1 LRQALWASLA
11 SCGLLAGTPSGAET
25 LEEALVKTYQTNPD
39 LAAERAALRATD
51 EQVSKARTRWWP
63 TLNADADYNISKES
77 GKDGGVHY
85 NSRSK
90 DWSAEIVAEQ
100 PLFTGGRNG
109 AERRSAD
116 AHVLAARARLR
127 AREQRV
133 LLEAATAYA
142 TVVRNEAVLDVVRGD
157 IGVLQGLLKE
167 TTDRHDTGKAT
178 DSEVDQTLAA
188 LEAARA
194 QCIAHYASLQNSWRN
209 YEQIVGEPPQMSI
222 PGGEAA
228 AVSPCIDAL
237 GERKRSLLKM
247 PEKLPQ
253 APASLADVEAAAQG
267 NVPELDEAR
276 AEETASRSE
285 VSAAYAELLPHA
297 GLSASVGVTGQDYD
311 PQSVARESTLSA
323 TVRVPLFNGGAEW
336 SDIRAARERANQARL
351 KITSAQRQTT
361 RDALTA
367 WYDLVSIR
375 AVRAVNKAQAQTVLR
390 AFNGL
395 RAEMADPKLHRSITD
410 LLGLRQ
416 FYLATQI
423 SLLESNRD
431 EAVSLFRLLASIGR
445 LNVSDLKLPVE
456 AYDPDQNLKRQS
468 GRFIGDSIYGE

>member
-1 LRQALWASLA
+1 LRQALWGALATGTLLSASF
-11 SCGLLAGTPSGAET
+11 SRAET

-51 EQVSKARTRWWP
+51 EDVAKARTRWWP
-63 TLNADADYNISKES
+63 SLNADGRYGVTNES
-77 GKDGGVHY
+77 GKDGGAHY
-85 NSRSK
+85 NSQSK
-90 DWSAEIVAEQ
+90 DWSSEIVAEQ

-109 AERRSAD
+109 AARRSAD
-116 AHVLAARARLR
+116 AHVMAARARLR
-127 AREQRV
+127 HREQSV
-133 LLEAATAYA
+133 LLDAATAYA
-142 TVVRNEAVLDVVRGD
+142 AIVRNEAVLDVVRAD
-157 IGVLQGLLKE
+157 IGLLQSLLKDI
-167 TTDRHDTGKAT
+167 TDRHDAGKAT
-178 DSEVDQTLAA
+178 DSDVDQTLAA

-194 QCIAHYASLQNSWRN
+194 QCLAYHATLQNSWRN
-209 YEQIVGEPPQMSI
+209 YEQVVGEAPVMSV
-222 PGGEAA
+222 PTSETA

-237 GERKRSLLKM
+237 GDRKRSMLKM

-267 NVPELDEAR
+267 NVPDLDEAR
-276 AEETASRSE
+276 AEEMASRGE
-285 VSAAYAELLPHA
+285 VSTAYAELLPHA
-297 GLSASVGVTGQDYD
+297 GLSASIGVTGQDYD
-311 PQSVARESTLSA
+311 PQSVARDATVTA
-323 TVRVPLFNGGAEW
+323 TVRVPLFNAGAEW

-390 AFNGL
+390 AFTGL
-395 RAEMADPKLHRSITD
+395 REEMADPKLHRSITD

-416 FYLATQI
+416 AYLATQI
-423 SLLESNRD
+423 ALLESNRD

-445 LNVSDLKLPVE
+445 LNVTDLKLPVE
-456 AYDPDQNLKRQS
+456 SYDPNENLKRQS

>member
-1 LRQALWASLA
+1 LRQTLLGALA
-11 SCGLLAGTPSGAET
+11 AGTLLTTTGSRAET
-25 LEEALVKTYQTNPD
+25 LEEALVKTYQSNPD

-51 EQVSKARTRWWP
+51 EQVSKARSRWWP
-63 TLNADADYNISKES
+63 SLNAKADYSMSTES
-77 GKDGGVHY
+77 GKDGGTHY

-90 DWSAEIVAEQ
+90 DWSTEIVAEQ
-100 PLFTGGRNG
+100 PLLTGGRNG

-116 AHVLAARARLR
+116 AHVMAARARLR
-127 AREQRV
+127 GREQRV
-133 LLEAATAYA
+133 LLDAASAYA
-142 TVVRNEAVLDVVRGD
+142 TIVRNEAVLDVVRAD
-157 IGVLQGLLKE
+157 IGLLQGLLKDI
-167 TTDRHDTGKAT
+167 TDRHDIGKAT
-178 DSEVDQTLAA
+178 DSDVDQTLAA

-194 QCIAHYASLQNSWRN
+194 QCLAHHASLQNSWRN
-209 YEQIVGEPPQMSI
+209 YEQIVGEPPAMST
-222 PGGEAA
+222 PSGETA

-237 GERKRSLLKM
+237 GDRKRSLLKM

-267 NVPELDEAR
+267 NVPDLEEAR
-276 AEETASRSE
+276 AEEAASRGE
-285 VSAAYAELLPHA
+285 VSSAYAELLPHA
-297 GLSASVGVTGQDYD
+297 GLSASVGMTGQDYD
-311 PQSVARESTLSA
+311 PQSIAREATVSA
-323 TVRVPLFNGGAEW
+323 TVRVPLFNSGAEW
-336 SDIRAARERANQARL
+336 SDIRAARERANEARL

-395 RAEMADPKLHRSITD
+395 REEMADPKLHRSITD

-416 FYLATQI
+416 FYLGTQI

-431 EAVSLFRLLASIGR
+431 EAISLFKLLASIGR
-445 LNVSDLKLPVE
+445 LNVTDLKLPVE
-456 AYDPDQNLKRQS
+456 AYDPDKNLKRQS